1 MHEMEA
7 DRLLCEIERA
17 STSVQVKDF
26 IHNNEQESNGGARKG
41 ISNPHDSL
49 SNNDA
54 VDLQKGSTPLPH
66 SQSETQIKV
75 VELSRRIFNGGQS
88 LSYIVFMAVCMFLI
102 A

>member
-1 MHEMEA
+1 MEA
-7 DRLLCEIERA
+7 DRLLCEIARA

-26 IHNNEQESNGGARKG
+26 IHNNEQESNGEARKG

-49 SNNDA
+49 SNSE
-54 VDLQKGSTPLPH
+54 VLELQKGSTPLPH

-75 VELSRRIFNGGQS
+75 VELSCRIFDRGQS
-88 LSYIVFMAVCMFLI
+88 LCCIIFVSVCMFLI